1 MSAAETAQQH
11 QLFIN
16 GQWTEPSSGQ
26 YFDVINPA
34 TGEIVGKAAIADD
47 SDVTKAIEASH
58 RVFPEWAAKPAAE
71 RARTLRKLQQLFLEN
86 KDQLA
91 RTVSLETGKPL
102 QQALMEVNT
111 CAEYLLWNAEEGRRV
126 YGETIPAGVGNKR
139 LKTIRQ
145 PVGPVAAITPWNF
158 PLSMVIRKI
167 APALAAGCT
176 VVLKPAELT
185 PGSAAQVCRLAE
197 QAGVPAGVLNM
208 VTGNPAQIGNVLLSD
223 KRIRKVT
230 FTGSTPVGKLLL
242 KQAADQ
248 VKKVSMELGGHA
260 PFIVFEDAD
269 IEKAI
274 AGITQVKFFNCGQT
288 CICPNRIFVQNSI
301 KDKFIALFKEK
312 VQGLKVGNGIEGNV
326 DVGPLIN
333 QAGLDKVSR
342 HVEDAVVKGAT
353 LVVGG
358 EKLTGENHK
367 DGFFYSPTILS
378 DIKENML
385 VSTEET
391 FGPVASILTFETE
404 QEVIDKANSVD
415 VGLAAYFFTNDLSRS
430 IRVSEALQYGM
441 VGINDT
447 ALAQV
452 EIPFGGVKESGMG
465 REGGP
470 GTLDDFLDLK
480 LIATTI

>member
-1 MSAAETAQQH
+1 MSSKSAAACH
-11 QLFIN
+11 KLFIN
-16 GQWTEPSSGQ
+16 GQWVEPSTGQ

-34 TGEIVGKAAIADD
+34 TGEVVGQAAVGGKSDIVQAIAA
-47 SDVTKAIEASH
+47 SDAA
-58 RVFPEWAAKPAAE
+58 FPAWAAKPAAE
-71 RARTLRKLQQLFLEN
+71 RARILRRLHQLFLDHKEE
-86 KDQLA
+86 LA
-91 RTVSLETGKPL
+91 RTVSLETGKPIG
-102 QQALMEVNT
+102 QALLEVNGS
-111 CAEYLLWNAEEGRRV
+111 AEYLLWNAEEGRRV
-126 YGETIPAGVGNKR
+126 YGETIPAAVGNKR
-139 LKTIRQ
+139 LRTIRQ

-185 PGSAAQVCRLAE
+185 PGCAANVCRLAD

-208 VTGNPAQIGNVLLSD
+208 VTGKPGQIGSVLLSD

-269 IEKAI
+269 LDRAI
-274 AGITQVKFFNCGQT
+274 AGIAQVKFFNCGQT
-288 CICPNRIFVQNSI
+288 CISPNRIYVQRSI
-301 KDKFIALFKEK
+301 KDKFLALFKEK
-312 VQGLKVGNGIEGNV
+312 VQAFKVGNGLEGNV

-333 QAGLDKVSR
+333 QAGVDKVVR
-342 HVEDAVVKGAT
+342 HVEDALGKGAN
-353 LVVGG
+353 LIVGG
-358 EKLTGENHK
+358 EKLSGERYQ
-367 DGFFYSPTILS
+367 DGFFYAPTILS
-378 DIKENML
+378 DVNDSML
-385 VSTEET
+385 ISHEET
-391 FGPVASILTFETE
+391 FGPVASVLAFDTE
-404 QEVIDKANSVD
+404 EEVIAMANRTD
-415 VGLAAYFFTNDLSRS
+415 AGLAAYFFTNDLSRS

-470 GTLDDFLDLK
+470 GTLDDFLELK